1 MCCTTV
7 LGCFKC
13 FISFQKWSEM
23 TALLTSCMKYC
34 KKKKIHKTGSY
45 KKGGTSMMA
54 DKVKSG
60 SLGRLTKIT
69 RMSMSINYW
78 HRQPR
83 QLDCIRRAGPRRG
96 ASLLSPSANEAVEG
110 LGKAWG
116 THSCISKHTH
126 PGIISP
132 ASVRQGRQREGGWRG
147 VKDQNR
153 EHPWET
159 TWQL

>member
-1 MCCTTV
+1 M
-7 LGCFKC
+7 K
-13 FISFQKWSEM
+13 
-23 TALLTSCMKYC
+23 ALLTSE
-34 KKKKIHKTGSY
+34 KKIHKTGSY
-45 KKGGTSMMA
+45 KKGDTSMMA

-110 LGKAWG
+110 LGKA
-116 THSCISKHTH
+116 
-126 PGIISP
+126 
-132 ASVRQGRQREGGWRG
+132 
-147 VKDQNR
+147 
-153 EHPWET
+153 
-159 TWQL
+159 